1 MKPSGMSLVSLENY
15 RSKKMGFK
23 LVTERLLEWLHISVT
38 LSLKAVPINQK
49 GDQAVHIYSLNR

>member
-1 MKPSGMSLVSLENY
+1 MASSLGCVTAVAQ
-15 RSKKMGFK
+15 M
-23 LVTERLLEWLHISVT
+23 VTERLLEWLHISVT